1 MTGCGLSR
9 QRRCMGSQMP
19 EYPHRPAFWSNRL
32 VRLLQKSCAAN
43 VIGIESC
50 WLVTCIAQVEDS
62 KRYSGPVT
70 YWNGQLLPVTG
81 FQSWGRLD
89 RARKKAV
96 DAGWLHYTP
105 GQNRQVGIYWTLVPN
120 GIEATFDD
128 SPLCDNITVIDA
140 NPLQNGAPNGDGV
153 EIETLIERRLKRGS
167 NGEPSIPT
175 PEPNPSSCQDRFT
188 DADLQTAEFILNR
201 ILDMQPNRKKP
212 DLNKWA
218 DTIRLMRERDGRTDS
233 EIRDLFTWCN
243 QDPFWNTNILSPD
256 KLRSKWDDLLLKRGT
271 KLAAG
276 TSTRSFKTE
285 FDVLRNITKTL
296 NWPDDRIE
304 IQSKVSERA
313 IHAAIAIDWKFS
325 PNNFAAFT
333 SRYQEAS

>member
-1 MTGCGLSR
+1 MR
-9 QRRCMGSQMP
+9 
-19 EYPHRPAFWSNRL
+19 EYPHRPPYWSNRL
-32 VRLLQKSCAAN
+32 VRLLQKSCSAN
-43 VIGIESC
+43 VIGIEAC

-96 DAGWLHYTP
+96 DAGWLHYEP

-128 SPLCDNITVIDA
+128 SPLCDNIPVVDA

-175 PEPNPSSCQDRFT
+175 PEPKPSSCQDRFT
-188 DADLQTAEFILNR
+188 DADLETSKFILNLV
-201 ILDMQPNRKKP
+201 LDLQPNRKKP
-212 DLNKWA
+212 DLTKWA
-218 DTIRLMRERDGRTDS
+218 DIIRLMRERDGRTDS
-233 EIRDLFTWCN
+233 EIRELFTWCN
-243 QDPFWNTNILSPD
+243 QDSFWRTNILSPD
-256 KLRSKWDDLLLKRGT
+256 KLRQKWDDLQLRRGPRLATGTNPRSLK
-271 KLAAG
+271 
-276 TSTRSFKTE
+276 SE
-285 FDVLRNITKTL
+285 FDTL
-296 NWPDDRIE
+296 ADLSRTLTWPDDKID
-304 IQSKVSERA
+304 IQSKVSVPA
-313 IHAAIAIDWKFS
+313 IKAAIAINWAFTPD
-325 PNNFAAFT
+325 NFAAFT